1 VLAYVST
8 KNKFLDDAA
17 TIEDIVREQVRQKLN
32 IRVSESEYR
41 AWRNSLGNAMSHVM
55 RSNRIP
61 DDVGVAI
68 EYRLDLGKKRIDF
81 MLSGK
86 DSSGNPSLFIIEL
99 KQWEKVDESP
109 TRYHVKTYLGGA
121 IREELHPSY
130 QAWSYQ
136 SRLESFNEFIYE
148 TGVSLNSC
156 SYLHNCPTNNVVGSS
171 RYEEILSRSPV
182 FVKGQV
188 SELTEKIG
196 SHISLGGGID
206 TLEKIDASPIRPSAR
221 LADAV
226 GNMLKGIEE
235 FVLLDEQKTIYEKI
249 LEAASTSQK
258 GKKQVIIV
266 DGGPGT
272 GKSVISI
279 NALSTLTRDRL
290 NARYVTANGAPR
302 DVFKAK
308 LSDQLKSDAFKQL
321 FSGSGSFHSSE
332 SNSYDVL
339 IADEAHR
346 LTAKSGFYKNEGEN
360 QIKEIID
367 VAKTSIFFIDEAQ
380 KVTWADIGE
389 VDSIRD
395 FATEAGAEIQEFKLT
410 TQFRCNGSDD
420 YLGWLEQFLEVK
432 PQDGQLFSSN
442 SFDFQVFDSPEELH
456 EEIRRLNKLNG
467 KSRMVAGYCWNWVS
481 KSDFNLKDIK
491 IGNYEARWNLQK
503 YDDSWIINP
512 NSVEEVGC
520 IHTCQGLEVDYI
532 GVIIGD
538 DLRYVDGKLIT
549 DPSARARTDKS
560 LSGFKKALSEDE
572 NSALNKADQ
581 IIRNT
586 YRTLM
591 SRGMRGC
598 YIYCTDKTTSEYFK
612 KALKEMW
619 NE

>member
-1 VLAYVST
+1 MLAYVAT
-8 KNKFLDDAA
+8 KNQFLDDAA
-17 TIEDIVREQVRQKLN
+17 TIEDIVRDRVREKLN
-32 IRVSESEYR
+32 IRVGESEYR
-41 AWRNSLGNAMSHVM
+41 AWRNSLGNAMSNLM
-55 RSNRIP
+55 RSSVIP

-68 EYRLDLGKKRIDF
+68 EYRLDIGKRRIDF
-81 MLSGK
+81 MLSGR
-86 DSSGNPSLFIIEL
+86 DHSGNPSIFIIEL
-99 KQWEKVDESP
+99 KQWEKVEESE
-109 TRYHVKTYLGGA
+109 TRHHVKTYIGGA

-136 SRLESFNEFIYE
+136 SRLESYNEFIYE
-148 TGVSLNSC
+148 TGVTLTSC

-171 RYEEILSRSPV
+171 RYEEILSKSPV
-182 FVKGQV
+182 FIKGQA
-188 SELTEKIG
+188 SDLTERIG
-196 SHISLGGGID
+196 RHIAKGGGID

-226 GNMLKGIEE
+226 GNMLKGVEE

-249 LEAASTSQK
+249 LEASEKSQK

-279 NALSTLTRDRL
+279 NALSSITRERL

-308 LSDQLKSDAFKQL
+308 LSNQLNSDAFRQL
-321 FSGSGSFHSSE
+321 FSGSGSFHSLE
-332 SNSYDVL
+332 ANSYDVL

-360 QIKEIID
+360 QIKEIIEA
-367 VAKTSIFFIDEAQ
+367 AKTSVFFIDEAQ

-389 VDSIRD
+389 IESIRE
-395 FATEAGAEIQEFKLT
+395 FAREADAELQEFQLT

-420 YLGWLEQFLEVK
+420 YLGWLEQFLGVK
-432 PQDGQLFSSN
+432 PKVGQLFNAS
-442 SFDFQVFDSPEELH
+442 SFDFQVFDSPSQLH
-456 EEIRRLNKLNG
+456 NEIRKLNKVNG

-481 KSDFNLKDIK
+481 KSDFNLKDIS
-491 IGNYEARWNLQK
+491 IGSYKARWNLQK
-503 YDDSWIINP
+503 YDDSWIINT

-520 IHTCQGLEVDYI
+520 IHTCQGLEVDYV

-538 DLRYVDGKLIT
+538 DLRYEKGHLIT

-560 LSGFKKALSEDE
+560 LSGFKKALKDDQVT
-572 NSALNKADQ
+572 ALKKADE

-598 YIYCTDKTTSEYFK
+598 YIFCTDRTTNEFFK
-612 KALKEMW
+612 QAIEEMN